1 MCAKRG
7 QNAPKNALFF
17 LLLPFYGDFQGGF
30 HGYYVYLQ
38 QDFLANW

>member
-1 MCAKRG
+1 MRAKRG

-17 LLLPFYGDFQGGF
+17 LLLLKLGDFQGGF
-30 HGYYVYLQ
+30 HGYYDDLQ